1 MCQFGSDKHGKL
13 YLIRKTYRIG
23 RAEPRAGTAFHHT
36 VLRVYHHGFA
46 DCLIKSQ
53 HVVSAEIDAF
63 PTSMIMVL
71 RKPPALPAVMTSS
84 SGASIIFGV
93 NAGCSIGGSLEN
105 HVKQIADKDDGRSHN
120 TKEGKQ

>member
-1 MCQFGSDKHGKL
+1 MDICHKDFEVTQCAAATNCRFDFVLQPLLG
-13 YLIRKTYRIG
+13 
-23 RAEPRAGTAFHHT
+23 AF
-36 VLRVYHHGFA
+36 L
-46 DCLIKSQ
+46 
-53 HVVSAEIDAF
+53 
-63 PTSMIMVL
+63 
-71 RKPPALPAVMTSS
+71 KPPALPVVMTSS